1 MASRRDIERLAGVI
15 RTLDEDG
22 SGRVITTRAN
32 LARKIGSALHSTT
45 PGFDI
50 QRFVR
55 DATATDN

>member
-1 MASRRDIERLAGVI
+1 
-15 RTLDEDG
+15 LDEDG